1 MASTAAGTPETPD
14 TAGIQG
20 GAPAPEEGWDRT
32 VDVVVLGTGA
42 AGLSAAT
49 LAADGGAQV
58 LVLEKAA
65 MIGGTTGVS
74 GGMPWVPCN
83 HHLADVDE
91 TDSRDEALAYIRR
104 LTMGRESD
112 PALVETYVDTAA
124 EMVAYLEAHTPV
136 RFAAPPTFSDYYADQ
151 VGGKRR
157 GRSLEVE
164 PFDARTELGDWAPKL
179 RTSPFMPRLT
189 MAEGAK
195 FGTPDAP
202 DLSILAER
210 EAKDIRVLGPGLV
223 AMLFKGL
230 LDRGVPVLDRSPA
243 RELVTGPDGSVL
255 GVVAETAAGPLRVRA
270 RGGVVLACGGFE
282 WNPDMVRAFVGR
294 DVVPLSPPYN
304 EGDGHRMAMALG
316 ARMANMNQVW
326 GQPAVT
332 DPGVVYEGRQLYQY
346 ETLRNLAGTL
356 MVNRHGRRF
365 TNEGVTYNDM
375 TKAFAAFD
383 PVAIDYPNQGPAWL
397 VFDQKLRDRT
407 PILSVMPGQETP
419 DWLANSPTLRGLA
432 ELVGIDADALEETVA
447 RFNEHADAGA
457 DPDFARGTV
466 WWENFMG
473 SGGNPRVNLGPVRKG
488 PFYALPIHDGVLG
501 TNGGPLVDA
510 DARVRR
516 WDGGVVEGLYAAGNA
531 AANVFGPMYP
541 GGGAT
546 IGPALTFGYL
556 AGRHAAARA
565 GRGARRDA

>member
-1 MASTAAGTPETPD
+1 VPD
-14 TAGIQG
+14 DAGI
-20 GAPAPEEGWDRT
+20 GWDRS

-42 AGLSAAT
+42 AGLTAAT
-49 LAADGGAQV
+49 LAADGGGEV

-65 MIGGTTGVS
+65 LIGGTTGVS

-91 TDSRDEALAYIRR
+91 SDSREEALAYIRR
-104 LTMGRESD
+104 LTLEREPD
-112 PALVETYVDTAA
+112 PALVEVYVDTAA
-124 EMVAYLEAHTPV
+124 DAIAYLERHTPV
-136 RFAAPPTFSDYYADQ
+136 RFAAPPTFADYYADL

-157 GRSLEVE
+157 GRSLEVV
-164 PFDARTELGDWAPKL
+164 PFDARGELGEWAPRL

-202 DLSILAER
+202 DLAILGER
-210 EAKDIRVLGPGLV
+210 EAADIRVLGPGLV
-223 AMLFKGL
+223 AALFKGL
-230 LDRGVPVLDRSPA
+230 LDRGVETLTETPA
-243 RELVTGPDGSVL
+243 RELVTDAAGAVVGVVAHGPDGPV
-255 GVVAETAAGPLRVRA
+255 RIRA

-282 WNPDMVRAFVGR
+282 WNRDMVRAFVGR
-294 DVVPLSPPYN
+294 EVVPLTPAYN
-304 EGDGHRMAMALG
+304 EGDGHRMAMGLG
-316 ARMANMNQVW
+316 ARMANMTQVW

-332 DPGVVYEGRQLYQY
+332 DPTVTYEGRALFQY

-375 TKAFAAFD
+375 TKAFATYD
-383 PVAIDYPNQGPAWL
+383 PVTVDYPNEGPCWL
-397 VFDQKLRDRT
+397 LFDQSFKDRT
-407 PILSVMPGQETP
+407 PILSIPPGPNAP
-419 DWLANSPTLRGLA
+419 DWLAHAPTLP
-432 ELVGIDADALEETVA
+432 ELGERIGVDADTLVATVE
-447 RFNEHADAGA
+447 RFNAHAAAGA

-466 WWENFMG
+466 WWEGFM
-473 SGGNPRVNLGPVRKG
+473 SGGGKPHRNLGPVEKG
-488 PFYALPIHDGVLG
+488 PFYALPVYDGTLG

-516 WDGGVVEGLYAAGNA
+516 WDGAVIEGLYAAGNA

-546 IGPALTFGYL
+546 IGPAIAFGYL
-556 AGRHAAARA
+556 AGRHAA
-565 GRGARRDA
+565 GRCRG

>member
-1 MASTAAGTPETPD
+1 MTSSTPLPD
-14 TAGIQG
+14 GPT
-20 GAPAPEEGWDRT
+20 WDRT
-32 VDVVVLGTGA
+32 ADVVVLGTGA
-42 AGLSAAT
+42 AGLTAAT
-49 LAADGGAQV
+49 LAADHGADV
-58 LVLEKAA
+58 VVLEKAA

-83 HHLADVDE
+83 HHLADVGE

-104 LTMGRESD
+104 LTLGREPD
-112 PALVETYVDTAA
+112 PALVEVYVDTAA
-124 EMVAYLEAHTPV
+124 AMVAYLEAHTPV
-136 RFAAPPTFSDYYADQ
+136 RFAAPPTFADYYADQ

-164 PFDARTELGDWAPKL
+164 PFDAKSELGDWAARL

-202 DLSILAER
+202 DLSILGER
-210 EAKDIRVLGPGLV
+210 AAADIRVLGPGLV

-230 LDRGVPVLDRSPA
+230 LDRGVPTLTETPA
-243 RELVTGPDGSVL
+243 RELVTDEAGAVV
-255 GVVAETAAGPLRVRA
+255 GVVAEGPGGVLRIRA

-282 WNPDMVRAFVGR
+282 WNADMVRAFVGR

-332 DPGVVYEGRQLYQY
+332 DPTVTYEGRPLFQY

-375 TKAFAAFD
+375 TKAFAAYD
-383 PVAIDYPNQGPAWL
+383 PVTIDYPNQGPAWL
-397 VFDQKLRDRT
+397 VFDRKLKDRT
-407 PILSVMPGQETP
+407 PILSVMPGQDAP
-419 DWLANSPTLRGLA
+419 DWLAHAATLPGLA
-432 ELVGIDADALEETVA
+432 ALIGVPADALADTVA
-447 RFNEHADAGA
+447 RFNAHVEAGA
-457 DPDFARGTV
+457 DPDFGRGTV
-466 WWENFMG
+466 WWEGFMNGGG
-473 SGGNPRVNLGPVRKG
+473 SPRLNLGPVDTG

-516 WDGGVVEGLYAAGNA
+516 WDGGVVDGLYAAGNA

-556 AGRHAAARA
+556 AGRHAAERS
-565 GRGARRDA
+565 GS